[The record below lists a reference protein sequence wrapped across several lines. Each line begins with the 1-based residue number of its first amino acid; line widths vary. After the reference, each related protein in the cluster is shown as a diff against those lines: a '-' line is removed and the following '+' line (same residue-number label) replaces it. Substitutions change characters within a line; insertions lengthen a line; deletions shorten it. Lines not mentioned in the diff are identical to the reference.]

1 MNESKM
7 EDLIEQYANVYLF
20 ATKNIE
26 KVLAEKVFPMSVE
39 QYGILRLLDMNG
51 PQTAKELAELTGVHK
66 SAITTKT
73 SRLEEKGLIK
83 RNPDLEDRRHIQITL
98 TEEGHIVF
106 EQSKQAMIAFISSYF
121 TRLDS
126 TEVESFLKIYQKIN
140 TIIIE
145 EESEEQ

>member
-106 EQSKQAMIAFISSYF
+106 EQSKQAMIAFISPFF